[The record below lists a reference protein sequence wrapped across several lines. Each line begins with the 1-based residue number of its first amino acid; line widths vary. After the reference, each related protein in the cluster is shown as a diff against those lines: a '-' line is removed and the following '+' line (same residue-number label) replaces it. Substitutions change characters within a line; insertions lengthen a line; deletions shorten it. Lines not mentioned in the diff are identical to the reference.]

1 MRVYIWCDGA
11 AMPTGGPAG
20 AGYVVV
26 GGVHLL
32 GSEALGDA
40 THNVAEYTAVLNAL
54 RAAADAGATSAH
66 VRMDSPVVFGHLSGA
81 SRARAEHLI
90 QLKEEVEAQVARY
103 PGRVTFAR
111 IPRERNGVADELA
124 KDGARASKALSA
136 DRRAVLGQEP
146 QVEELAPESAPES
159 APAPA
164 ESPAPKKSR
173 RKGAGWRQLPPAEM
187 AAHLLATVT
196 ICDAAWTDAP
206 RLKGES
212 RTAFIRRQLLG
223 GEQLH

>member
-1 MRVYIWCDGA
+1 MRSCETIERVGTGKSPPYRGFLLDTTRLSPGMSTRTRLPDDGVEAEMRVYIWCDGA
-11 AMPTGGPAG
+11 AMPNGGPAG

-40 THNVAEYTAVLNAL
+40 TNNVAEYKAVRNAL

-90 QLKEEVEAQVARY
+90 QLKEEVEAQMARY
-103 PGRVTFAR
+103 PGRVTFTR

-124 KDGARASKALSA
+124 KDGARASKGLSA
-136 DRRAVLGQEP
+136 DPRR
-146 QVEELAPESAPES
+146 
-159 APAPA
+159 
-164 ESPAPKKSR
+164 
-173 RKGAGWRQLPPAEM
+173 
-187 AAHLLATVT
+187 
-196 ICDAAWTDAP
+196 
-206 RLKGES
+206 
-212 RTAFIRRQLLG
+212 
-223 GEQLH
+223 

>member
-1 MRVYIWCDGA
+1 
-11 AMPTGGPAG
+11 MPNGGPAG

-40 THNVAEYTAVLNAL
+40 TNNVAEYTAVRDAL

-111 IPRERNGVADELA
+111 IPREQNGVADELA
-124 KDGARASKALSA
+124 KGGARASMALSA
-136 DRRAVLGQEP
+136 DRRR
-146 QVEELAPESAPES
+146 QVPRHVYERGLH
-159 APAPA
+159 
-164 ESPAPKKSR
+164 ESPLTGPLGELICVRRLAVRRARSLCVGTTCARDR
-173 RKGAGWRQLPPAEM
+173 RKRAQRA
-187 AAHLLATVT
+187 LAMR
-196 ICDAAWTDAP
+196 P
-206 RLKGES
+206 RLQTAVNS
-212 RTAFIRRQLLG
+212 RARQGHGVGSLKSCKTIEG
-223 GEQLH
+223 GPTP

>member
-11 AMPTGGPAG
+11 AMPNGGPAG

-40 THNVAEYTAVLNAL
+40 TNNVAEYMAVRNAL

-90 QLKEEVEAQVARY
+90 KLKEEVEAQVARY

-111 IPRERNGVADELA
+111 IPRERNGVADELVHA
-124 KDGARASKALSA
+124 RRWLSLPIHARLFRCEAQSHTDGRTPTTASHHRHPEPTRVMRWSSRSGASYRHKNPPRIGSRFSGAR
-136 DRRAVLGQEP
+136 V
-146 QVEELAPESAPES
+146 
-159 APAPA
+159 
-164 ESPAPKKSR
+164 
-173 RKGAGWRQLPPAEM
+173 
-187 AAHLLATVT
+187 
-196 ICDAAWTDAP
+196 
-206 RLKGES
+206 
-212 RTAFIRRQLLG
+212 
-223 GEQLH
+223 

>member
-1 MRVYIWCDGA
+1 MRVSVTDQHPATAPFACVLLLVGQGLEREFRELAWFRDALGGNAGCARTQSLRPRPRDDRVEAEMRVYIWCDGA
-11 AMPTGGPAG
+11 AMPNGGPAG

-40 THNVAEYTAVLNAL
+40 TNNVAEYTAVRNAL

-66 VRMDSPVVFGHLSGA
+66 VRMDSKVVFGHLSGA

-90 QLKEEVEAQVARY
+90 QFKEKVEAQVARY

-111 IPRERNGVADELA
+111 IDREQNGVADEFA

-136 DRRAVLGQEP
+136 DRR
-146 QVEELAPESAPES
+146 
-159 APAPA
+159 
-164 ESPAPKKSR
+164 R
-173 RKGAGWRQLPPAEM
+173 
-187 AAHLLATVT
+187 
-196 ICDAAWTDAP
+196 
-206 RLKGES
+206 
-212 RTAFIRRQLLG
+212 
-223 GEQLH
+223 

>member
-11 AMPTGGPAG
+11 AMPNGGPAG

-40 THNVAEYTAVLNAL
+40 TNNVAEYRAVRNAL

-90 QLKEEVEAQVARY
+90 QLKEEVDAQVARY

-111 IPRERNGVADELA
+111 IPRSGTELPTSSRRTAPGPRRRWAPIGGDRYRVKCMAVGAWVERSEEVSDSPQPWPPAGREAPPS
-124 KDGARASKALSA
+124 GRAQPWLEGSNVPRCLPPQKALGN
-136 DRRAVLGQEP
+136 RVFLLP
-146 QVEELAPESAPES
+146 QGSRSERVGVTSETG
-159 APAPA
+159 
-164 ESPAPKKSR
+164 SPARVRP
-173 RKGAGWRQLPPAEM
+173 
-187 AAHLLATVT
+187 
-196 ICDAAWTDAP
+196 
-206 RLKGES
+206 
-212 RTAFIRRQLLG
+212 
-223 GEQLH
+223 